1 MLNVHINA
9 IAVVEQGLNV
19 PMCYAWCTVV
29 FNVKKGLNVLIS
41 VIAMPGVDDNVEKG
55 LNKPVRVIAMPGVVD
70 NVEKGLNEPLE

>member
-1 MLNVHINA
+1 MHIDA

-41 VIAMPGVDDNVEKG
+41 VIAMPGVIENVEKS
-55 LNKPVRVIAMPGVVD
+55 LNEPVSVIAMPGVVD
-70 NVEKGLNEPLE
+70 NVKKGLRCQSI